1 MKNLLWAGLLIFL
14 FSTGTQAVQL
24 TDEVRNLEKDD
35 PIEYS
40 EDGETWYPAHFLD
53 HYVTPYCVAV
63 APNQDG
69 TPNPSDCS
77 GTSEH
82 LVTIW
87 YEPPQHPEGFRMM
100 YVRPGTLNETEPDPE
115 PQPDPTPDPVEPETP
130 VHKCLVNPTTFSGP
144 ALRSPP
150 DRLVNLITTGDS
162 AFGTAQRI
170 REDKEELMPRIDEIY
185 RIISEVIKCEHGF
198 PNE

>member
-115 PQPDPTPDPVEPETP
+115 PQPDPTPGPVLPE
-130 VHKCLVNPTTFSGP
+130 NGP
-144 ALRSPP
+144 SKAELYGLLTRIE
-150 DRLVNLITTGDS
+150 NLINTTDPKS
-162 AFGTAQRI
+162 AFSTATGMMS
-170 REDKEELMPRIDEIY
+170 DKESLQPRIDALREIL
-185 RIISEVIKCEHGF
+185 K
-198 PNE
+198 NE